1 MADVR
6 LQIGGREYVV
16 TCRDGEEKRL
26 RSLGE
31 MVDKKVEEAGS
42 AAHGLNESR
51 QLLFA
56 SLLLADKLDEL
67 PEKAGNGGDTGNAAA
82 AGAVDDKAM
91 ENAAVTLEKL
101 AERLESVANKL
112 EI

>member
-26 RSLGE
+26 RSLAE
-31 MVDKKVEEAGS
+31 MVDQKVEEAGS
-42 AAHGLNESR
+42 ASHGLNESR

-56 SLLLADKLDEL
+56 SLLLADKLADI
-67 PEKAGNGGDTGNAAA
+67 PETGAIAVSPDAGSTDDAAT
-82 AGAVDDKAM
+82 
-91 ENAAVTLEKL
+91 ENAAITLEKL

-112 EI
+112 EL

>member
-16 TCRDGEEKRL
+16 TCRDGEEARL
-26 RSLGE
+26 NALGE
-31 MVDKKVEEAGS
+31 MVSKKVEEAGS
-42 AAHGLNESR
+42 SAHGLNESR

-67 PEKAGNGGDTGNAAA
+67 QSGSSVPTPHNVGNTGDYDAEQLAA
-82 AGAVDDKAM
+82 
-91 ENAAVTLEKL
+91 TLEKL
-101 AERLESVANKL
+101 ADRLESVTNKL